1 MPLLRSGRHLPPE
14 FLSFASTAAVSPPPL
29 GSRACTPGPEQP
41 PACPPLGPKQACEV
55 LLPGDPRNELELKAD
70 PRGDTRYG
78 RERPDRKRDRGA
90 RRRSGARAGAARA
103 AAAQS
108 RAGPVRVRA
117 SGRDV
122 GTLRR
127 SQVSQGP
134 GRESTDLKRS
144 NQFSLTKQTDV
155 LQSRT
160 SKTSGSADVL
170 AEDLRTHS
178 SEITEKTLK
187 ALDQTADSELFLV
200 ARNKSSLL
208 PYCKK
213 CGFHSN
219 PLFAFQDCWDGS
231 ISSVLIWGL

>member
-1 MPLLRSGRHLPPE
+1 MLEGRERFFFPFFSSL
-14 FLSFASTAAVSPPPL
+14 F
-29 GSRACTPGPEQP
+29 
-41 PACPPLGPKQACEV
+41 PK
-55 LLPGDPRNELELKAD
+55 

-134 GRESTDLKRS
+134 GRESTGK
-144 NQFSLTKQTDV
+144 FSSDF
-155 LQSRT
+155 
-160 SKTSGSADVL
+160 
-170 AEDLRTHS
+170 LR
-178 SEITEKTLK
+178 
-187 ALDQTADSELFLV
+187 EL
-200 ARNKSSLL
+200 R
-208 PYCKK
+208 
-213 CGFHSN
+213 
-219 PLFAFQDCWDGS
+219 
-231 ISSVLIWGL
+231 I